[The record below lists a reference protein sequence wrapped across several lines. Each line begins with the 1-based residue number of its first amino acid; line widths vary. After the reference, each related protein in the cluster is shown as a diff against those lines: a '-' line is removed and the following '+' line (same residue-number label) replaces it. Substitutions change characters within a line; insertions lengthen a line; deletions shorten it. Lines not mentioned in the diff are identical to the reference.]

1 MKTLRVKDHK
11 QVAVRLTK
19 DQWRKVSHFLADND
33 QYSFQSLVLELLD
46 GKIGIKNSA

>member
-1 MKTLRVKDHK
+1 MKQNVVKTHK

-46 GKIGIKNSA
+46 GKVGLK